1 MTTAP
6 AQVPASRPP
15 SPVGKGGQGLRT
27 IDPKYLIVF
36 LITLVLVVGEAR
48 YSILGG
54 YNRLAT
60 TLGLCL
66 VTEAWLSWW
75 LRGRVVNLASA
86 YITGISLALLTKPQ
100 ANILWPFALGAFLAI
115 ASKYVLTYRNRHLWN
130 PSNFAI
136 SYLVLAA
143 PSSVAIL
150 SHQWGNDLRINLVIW
165 AFGLIIAS
173 RARVLHVTLTYVACF
188 VVLAIVRNLIVGGPL
203 LAELAPITG
212 PMYQLFVFFMV
223 TDPRTTVSTRRGR
236 MIVVAIVAL
245 VESIIRISGDFQLAL
260 LRPFYVSPPI
270 LALAIVGPI
279 AMWWDLHRTAKRA
292 Q

>member
-1 MTTAP
+1 
-6 AQVPASRPP
+6 V
-15 SPVGKGGQGLRT
+15 RT
-27 IDPKYLIVF
+27 IDPKYLIVL

-54 YNRLAT
+54 YERLAT

-66 VTEAWLSWW
+66 ITEAVLSWW
-75 LRGRVVNLASA
+75 LRGRVANLASA

-100 ANILWPFALGAFLAI
+100 ANILWPFALGAFMAI
-115 ASKYVLTYRNRHLWN
+115 ASKYVLVYRNRHLWN

-136 SYLVLAA
+136 ALLLLIAA
-143 PSSVAIL
+143 DSVAVL
-150 SHQWGNDLRINLVIW
+150 SHQWGNDIGTNLVIW
-165 AFGLIIAS
+165 AFGLVIAW

-188 VVLAIVRNLIVGGPL
+188 VVLAIVRNAIVGGPL

-236 MIVVAIVAL
+236 MIVVATVAL
-245 VESIIRISGDFQLAL
+245 VESIIRIAGDFQLPL

-279 AMWWDLHRTAKRA
+279 AMWWDLRRTVGRMDGRTEPLRDNAVP
-292 Q
+292 QLI